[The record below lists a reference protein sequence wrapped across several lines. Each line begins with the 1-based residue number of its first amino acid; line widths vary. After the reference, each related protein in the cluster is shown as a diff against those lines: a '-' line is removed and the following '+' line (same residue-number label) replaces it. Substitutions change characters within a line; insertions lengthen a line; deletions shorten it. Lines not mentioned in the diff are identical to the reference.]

1 MIEKYMVASQMHFAN
16 VRLKIE
22 VYLRQKFSMHVKN
35 CKCYFSFINLP
46 IFILTKNTS
55 WNIFITMLEYLLIT
69 RRTEEIH
76 FYHFFCN

>member
-16 VRLKIE
+16 VRLKNE

-55 WNIFITMLEYLLIT
+55 
-69 RRTEEIH
+69 
-76 FYHFFCN
+76 